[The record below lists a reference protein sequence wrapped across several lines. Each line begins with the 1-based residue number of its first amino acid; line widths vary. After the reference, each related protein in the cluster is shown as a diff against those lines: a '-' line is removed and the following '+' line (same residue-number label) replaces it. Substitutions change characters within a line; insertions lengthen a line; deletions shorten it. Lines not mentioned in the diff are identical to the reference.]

1 MNKKQFTVG
10 LLSVFLALFLIG
22 CSSLTSGKTSSSELT
37 LWYEASTAK
46 LFQDDDGKAAKTA
59 KDKQTL
65 KINMA
70 RNESEGVQML
80 MYAKKDIDSY
90 NVTVSDLK
98 SEAGTIPAK
107 SVDIYQIKYQTVE
120 GNHSPGN
127 PDFLSGEIPDPLLPI
142 ETAVEYGENSVK
154 AGKNQAI
161 YLDVTTD
168 ASTPAGLYKAV
179 VTLETEKDTYK
190 MPMEVTVY
198 DVTLPD
204 TAKLKTAFSY
214 FDRDSFTTAELDGS
228 DKQTTAYFETLL
240 DYNMSS
246 FLPYEGV
253 GGADAYVEL
262 IRKYYDYP
270 GFNSYRLFYQIAST
284 PYGEHNATYN
294 AALLKEYIK
303 AIVEASIEDGVN
315 YLDKAYAYFYTV
327 ADEPRIPEHFETAKK
342 ALIIY
347 KEMLSDADAELKA
360 MYAGTK
366 DYAYYK
372 ENISETVLS
381 IPNVLPG
388 WFDMEQVAEYE
399 IGDYTFVPLI
409 TELGTEA
416 DRHYYTNGRED
427 MELWAYTCTQP
438 VYPYPSGHTD
448 DYSVGFRLTSWM
460 CFDYDLDG
468 YLYWGSVNYLTTE
481 GGEVIWDPWVS
492 MDTGFGRPGE
502 ARFFYPGEKYGL
514 DYPCPSLRVMA
525 YRDGVDDYSL
535 LQAVEDIYNQYGA
548 NADVA
553 LQDIFN
559 QVYTGVIP
567 TTDSYVFESAREQV
581 FLLLDELKSDVGVI
595 YVESDVNFDQA
606 TLTLRPVEEDATVEV
621 KGKKVAANEEGNYVF
636 DFDLTKETTF
646 TFKVVCGKEKKE
658 YTHALIAGK
667 LGIANGFEEENKVE
681 LLVFSSTPGY
691 EVAMNENA
699 DFVKD
704 GEKSLHITL
713 NQDKEDTLPYF
724 AILKESD
731 LIGGNWKGIKSFKFH
746 AYNAGV
752 EEAAMDVTYYTSGES
767 LVTNVTLAP
776 GEWTLVEIP
785 MPQDIDDVEAI
796 SEFDFNFTQGSGV
809 DIYLDNFATI
819 VEEE

>member
-1 MNKKQFTVG
+1 MNKKHITVAF
-10 LLSVFLALFLIG
+10 LSAMLALFIVG
-22 CSSLTSGKTSSSELT
+22 CSSFTGAKTSSSELT
-37 LWYEASTAK
+37 LWYEASTVK

-90 NVTVSDLK
+90 NVTISDLV
-98 SEAGTIPAK
+98 SEEGIIPAE
-107 SVDIYQIKYQTVE
+107 SVDIYQMKYQTVE
-120 GNHSPGN
+120 GNHDPGN
-127 PDFLSGEIPDPLLPI
+127 PDFLAGEIPDPLLPM
-142 ETAVEYGENSVK
+142 ETAVEYAENSVK

-168 ASTPAGLYKAV
+168 ASTPAGLYTAV
-179 VTLETEKDTYK
+179 VTVETENDTYQ
-190 MPMEVTVY
+190 MPMEVSVY

-204 TAKLKTAFSY
+204 TATLKTAFSY
-214 FDRDSFTTAELDGS
+214 FDRDNFATAELDAS
-228 DKQTTAYFETLL
+228 DAQTTAYFETLL

-253 GGADAYVEL
+253 GGAEAYVEL
-262 IRKYYDYP
+262 VRKYYDYP
-270 GFNSYRLFYQIAST
+270 GFNSYRLFYQIASA
-284 PYGEHNATYN
+284 PYEEYNATYN

-303 AIVEASIEDGVN
+303 ALAVASVEERVN

-342 ALIIY
+342 ALVIY
-347 KEMLSDADAELKA
+347 EEMLRDADAEMKA

-372 ENISETVLS
+372 NTISNTILN

-388 WFDMEQVAEYE
+388 WFDMEQVAQYE
-399 IGDYTFVPLI
+399 MGNYTFVPLI

-416 DRHYYTNGRED
+416 DRHYYTDGRED
-427 MELWAYTCTQP
+427 MELWAYSCNQP
-438 VYPYPSGHTD
+438 VYPYPSDHID
-448 DYSVGFRLTSWM
+448 DYCVGFRLTSWM

-468 YLYWGSVNYLTTE
+468 YLYWGTVNYLTTE
-481 GGEVIWDPWVS
+481 GGEVIWDPWLT

-502 ARFFYPGEKYGL
+502 GRFFYPGEKYGL
-514 DYPCPSLRVMA
+514 DNPCPSLRAMA

-535 LQAVEDIYNQYGA
+535 LQAVENIYNQYGA
-548 NADVA
+548 SAGVA
-553 LQDIFN
+553 LRSIYD

-595 YVESDVNFDQA
+595 YAESNVDFDKA
-606 TLTLRPVEEDATVEV
+606 TLTLRLVNEEAIIKVD
-621 KGKKVAANEEGNYVF
+621 GKKVLANEEGNYVF
-636 DFDLTKETTF
+636 DFDLTKQTSF
-646 TFKVVCGKEKKE
+646 TFKVAWGDEEKE

-667 LGIANGFEEENKVE
+667 LGIANGFEEEKSLE
-681 LLVFSSTPGY
+681 SLVFSNALGY
-691 EVAMNENA
+691 EVAINENA

-704 GEKSLHITL
+704 GEKSLHIVL
-713 NQDKEDTLPYF
+713 NKDKEDTLPYF
-724 AILKESD
+724 ALLKESD
-731 LIGGNWKGIKSFKFH
+731 LIGGSWDGMKSFKFY
-746 AYNAGV
+746 AYNAGT
-752 EEAAMDVTYYTSGES
+752 EEINMNVTYYTSGETS
-767 LVTNVTLAP
+767 VTNVALGP
-776 GEWTLVEIP
+776 DEWNLVEIP
-785 MPQDIDDVEAI
+785 MPQDLEDIEAI
-796 SEFDFNFTQGSGV
+796 SEFDFNFTQGSAV
-809 DIYLDNFATI
+809 DLYIDSFATV

>member
-1 MNKKQFTVG
+1 MNKKHITVAF
-10 LLSVFLALFLIG
+10 LSVLLALFTIG
-22 CSSLTSGKTSSSELT
+22 CSSFTGAKTSSSELT
-37 LWYEASTAK
+37 LWYEASTVK
-46 LFQDDDGKAAKTA
+46 LFQDDDGKTAKAA

-80 MYAKKDIDSY
+80 MYAKKDIESY
-90 NVTVSDLK
+90 NVTISDLV
-98 SEAGTIPAK
+98 SETGIIPAE
-107 SVDIYQIKYQTVE
+107 SVDIYQMKYQTVE

-127 PDFLSGEIPDPLLPI
+127 PDFLSGEVPDPLLPMK
-142 ETAVEYGENSVK
+142 TAVEYKENFIEE
-154 AGKNQAI
+154 GKNQAI

-168 ASTPAGLYKAV
+168 SSTPAGLYTAV
-179 VTLETEKDTYK
+179 VTVETENDSYQ
-190 MPMEVTVY
+190 MPMEVMVY

-214 FDRDSFTTAELDGS
+214 FDRDSFATAELDGS
-228 DKQTTAYFETLL
+228 DEQTTAYFETLL

-253 GGADAYVEL
+253 GGAEAYVEL
-262 IRKYYDYP
+262 VRKYYDYP
-270 GFNSYRLFYQIAST
+270 GFNSYRLFYQIASA
-284 PYGEHNATYN
+284 PYEEYNATYN

-303 AIVEASIEDGVN
+303 AIAEASVEDRVN

-342 ALIIY
+342 ALVIY
-347 KEMLSDADAELKA
+347 EEMLSDADTEMKA
-360 MYAGTK
+360 QYAGTK

-372 ENISETVLS
+372 NTISDTILT

-388 WFDMEQVAEYE
+388 WFDMDQVAQYE
-399 IGDYTFVPLI
+399 MGNYTFVPLI

-416 DRHYYTNGRED
+416 DRHYYTDGRED

-514 DYPCPSLRVMA
+514 ENPCPSLRAMA

-535 LQAVEDIYNQYGA
+535 LQAVEDIYNEYGA
-548 NADVA
+548 SADVA
-553 LQDIFN
+553 LQDVFN

-567 TTDSYVFESAREQV
+567 TTDSYVFENAREQV

-595 YVESDVNFDQA
+595 YAESNVDFDKA
-606 TLTLRPVEEDATVEV
+606 TLTLRPVKEEAIIEV
-621 KGKKVAANEEGNYVF
+621 DGKKISPNEEGNYVF
-636 DFDLTKETTF
+636 DFDLTKQTSFTF
-646 TFKVVCGKEKKE
+646 TVVCGDEEKE
-658 YTHALIAGK
+658 YIHALIAGK
-667 LGIANGFEEENKVE
+667 LGTANGFEEVTNAES
-681 LLVFSSTPGY
+681 LVFSSATGY
-691 EVAMNENA
+691 ETTVNEDTA
-699 DFVKD
+699 FVKD
-704 GEKSLHITL
+704 GDKSLHISL
-713 NQDKEDTLPYF
+713 NKDKADTLPYF
-724 AILKESD
+724 AILKESE
-731 LIGGNWKGIKSFKFH
+731 LIGGSWKGMKSFKFY
-746 AYNAGV
+746 AYNAGT
-752 EEAAMDVTYYTSGES
+752 EEASMNVTYYTSGETS
-767 LVTNVTLAP
+767 VTNVTLLP

-785 MPQDIDDVEAI
+785 MPQDMKDIEAI
-796 SEFDFNFTQGSGV
+796 SEFDFNFTQGSAV
-809 DIYLDNFATI
+809 DLYIDSFATV